1 MSGVRWWFACFG
13 LVGASVAAEAAWFTV
28 TGNPEDP
35 SVNTVQ
41 VDPVAIKI
49 TGERRVMNV
58 RVSRSQDRVNWEGV
72 PYRSYDARVAFD
84 CRARKGEY
92 LFARFYMAALWQG
105 EVHKATD
112 YSEKPR
118 PMRFLSIEPNP
129 ADRIVRAACHASG
142 Q

>member
-1 MSGVRWWFACFG
+1 
-13 LVGASVAAEAAWFTV
+13 
-28 TGNPEDP
+28 
-35 SVNTVQ
+35 
-41 VDPVAIKI
+41 
-49 TGERRVMNV
+49 
-58 RVSRSQDRVNWEGV
+58 
-72 PYRSYDARVAFD
+72 
-84 CRARKGEY
+84 
-92 LFARFYMAALWQG
+92 MAALWQG